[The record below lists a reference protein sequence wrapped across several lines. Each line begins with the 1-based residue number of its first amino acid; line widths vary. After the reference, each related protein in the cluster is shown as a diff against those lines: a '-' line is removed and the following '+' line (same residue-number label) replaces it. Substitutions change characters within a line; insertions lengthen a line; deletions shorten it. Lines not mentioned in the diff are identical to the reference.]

1 MSGLSRSRT
10 SGLGGSLSADA
21 IRVPS
26 PAHRTIAVLSVPA
39 MPNPPPSSARQRAA
53 AHLRREMAI
62 VPCGEARECGRPQ
75 VALQISPGARD
86 VLHVLRLA
94 VPLPQAQ
101 PQPQEAGVAL
111 GAEVGIGRGKRVA
124 VEGWL
129 ARRGRAAIMLEE

>member
-1 MSGLSRSRT
+1 
-10 SGLGGSLSADA
+10 
-21 IRVPS
+21 
-26 PAHRTIAVLSVPA
+26 
-39 MPNPPPSSARQRAA
+39 MPT
-53 AHLRREMAI
+53 

-129 ARRGRAAIMLEE
+129 ARRGRAAIVLEERALEPRRHAGAGILQEGDEIEGGMLVERVL